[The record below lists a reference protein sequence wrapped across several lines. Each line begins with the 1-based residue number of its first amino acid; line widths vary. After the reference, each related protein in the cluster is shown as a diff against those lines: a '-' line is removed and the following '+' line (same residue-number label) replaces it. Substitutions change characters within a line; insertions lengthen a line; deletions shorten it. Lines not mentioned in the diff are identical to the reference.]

1 MLTPTLLAIY
11 DKDFESIHLLLERI
25 KPILPLKFYAHLS
38 PNLID
43 VFGKQNIIESY
54 GAHYKMALKKSP
66 LKITDESIK
75 RLTVAD
81 IQIINTFYTNAYPDN
96 WFDPRMLETQKY
108 FGYFSEVNLLEV
120 RKYMFTQKSIKWL
133 LLGILLPIPIIKTN
147 RLAAN

>member
-1 MLTPTLLAIY
+1 
-11 DKDFESIHLLLERI
+11 
-25 KPILPLKFYAHLS
+25 
-38 PNLID
+38 
-43 VFGKQNIIESY
+43 
-54 GAHYKMALKKSP
+54 MALKKSP